1 MHAIARPEKFGRGDQ
16 TLTDTGVR
24 DTWEITPD
32 LIMLDGPTP
41 EVTLGGVLD
50 DVQDEPG
57 LPPTTKLLAE
67 PHAMLVYGKRP
78 RWPRGAGA
86 KGRLAAP

>member
-32 LIMLDGPTP
+32 LIMLDGP
-41 EVTLGGVLD
+41 
-50 DVQDEPG
+50 PG
-57 LPPTTKLLAE
+57 
-67 PHAMLVYGKRP
+67 R
-78 RWPRGAGA
+78 
-86 KGRLAAP
+86 